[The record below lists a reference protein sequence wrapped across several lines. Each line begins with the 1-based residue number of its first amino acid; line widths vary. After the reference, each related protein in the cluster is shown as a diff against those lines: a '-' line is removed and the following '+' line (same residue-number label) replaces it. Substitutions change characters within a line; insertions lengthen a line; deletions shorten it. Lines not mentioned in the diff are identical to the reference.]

1 MVVLLML
8 TLEEDVVL
16 TSLIFERI
24 CNDSDCPL
32 IAVHKLPVPERVE
45 WLRGLSKE
53 EKKKVLDHYEQCI
66 RDLDRLKNQ

>member
-1 MVVLLML
+1 ML

-24 CNDSDCPL
+24 CDDQDSLL
-32 IAVHKLPVPERVE
+32 IDIHKLPAPERVQ

-53 EKKKVLDHYEQCI
+53 EKKKLIDHYERSI
-66 RDLDRLKNQ
+66 RCLDGLKKR